1 MRRVIRKR
9 PGFTLLELLV
19 VIATI
24 AVLIA
29 LLLPAIQQARE
40 QARRS
45 QCNNNLMQLGIAL
58 HNYQTT
64 HSMLPPGCVNSTG
77 PVMEGMPGAMGED
90 YGMGGMGIVGY
101 EAVGDSGQA
110 NEQQGE
116 EMAEPAKID
125 YGYRMSWIAQI
136 LPQLGQD
143 NIYRNVD
150 FINPERSFLTA
161 EQLEYFHPPA
171 TESGEDKTAIAEQKD
186 KGDYGGGSGF
196 GMGEGPPI
204 ADVVIIA
211 GLRCPSSPYSA
222 PLNGPSNSDYAGCHA
237 SKSVPIDIDNDG
249 LLYLNSSESMYEVPD
264 GASTTIL
271 VGEKLATN
279 LESGFL
285 TGDYSTLRN
294 TGTATNVLD
303 KFVDE
308 ARGAYTRD
316 GQMLGTILDGSGK
329 PQQVRG
335 FSSYHGAVCN
345 FLMADG
351 STRAIGNMISLEILQ
366 QLGSRN
372 DSGLI
377 SNADF

>member
-77 PVMEGMPGAMGED
+77 PVVEGMPAGMEQD
-90 YGMGGMGIVGY
+90 YGMGGMEGY
-101 EAVGDSGQA
+101 GVDET
-110 NEQQGE
+110 E
-116 EMAEPAKID
+116 EPQDGSPAPAAID

-161 EQLEYFHPPA
+161 EQLEYYDPPA
-171 TESGEDKTAIAEQKD
+171 KESREGKTAVAEQED
-186 KGDYGGGSGF
+186 DGDYGGGSGF

-204 ADVVIIA
+204 ADEVIIA

-222 PLNGPSNSDYAGCHA
+222 PLNGASNSDYAGCHA
-237 SKSVPIDIDNDG
+237 SKSVPIDTNNDG
-249 LLYLNSSESMYEVPD
+249 LLYLNSSESLYEVPD

-279 LESGFL
+279 LEAGFL

-303 KFVDE
+303 KLVDE
-308 ARGAYTRD
+308 ARGGYTHN
-316 GQMLGTILDGSGK
+316 GQTLYTILDESGK

-351 STRAIGNMISLEILQ
+351 STRTIGNMISLEILQ

-372 DSGLI
+372 DSGLV

>member
-77 PVMEGMPGAMGED
+77 PVVEGMPAGMEQD
-90 YGMGGMGIVGY
+90 YGMGGMEGY
-101 EAVGDSGQA
+101 GVDET
-110 NEQQGE
+110 E
-116 EMAEPAKID
+116 EPQDGSPAPAAID

-161 EQLEYFHPPA
+161 EQLEYYDPPA
-171 TESGEDKTAIAEQKD
+171 KESREGKTAVAEQED
-186 KGDYGGGSGF
+186 DGDYGGGSGF

-204 ADVVIIA
+204 ADEVIIA

-222 PLNGPSNSDYAGCHA
+222 PLNGASNS
-237 SKSVPIDIDNDG
+237 
-249 LLYLNSSESMYEVPD
+249 
-264 GASTTIL
+264 
-271 VGEKLATN
+271 
-279 LESGFL
+279 
-285 TGDYSTLRN
+285 
-294 TGTATNVLD
+294 
-303 KFVDE
+303 
-308 ARGAYTRD
+308 
-316 GQMLGTILDGSGK
+316 
-329 PQQVRG
+329 
-335 FSSYHGAVCN
+335 
-345 FLMADG
+345 
-351 STRAIGNMISLEILQ
+351 
-366 QLGSRN
+366 
-372 DSGLI
+372 
-377 SNADF
+377 